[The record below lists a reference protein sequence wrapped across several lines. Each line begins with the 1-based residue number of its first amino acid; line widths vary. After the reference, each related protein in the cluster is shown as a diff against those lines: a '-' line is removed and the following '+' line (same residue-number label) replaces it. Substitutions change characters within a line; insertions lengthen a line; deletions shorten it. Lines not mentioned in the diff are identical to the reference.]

1 MAQTSIKARPPSRN
15 GAAARQSPVRRA
27 HALVAVKHGRAGAPG
42 EFGVPLEAVEDS
54 ADAKGTDG
62 RSSNGSGDRG
72 SGRPKSRT
80 AAATRQTTAA
90 KRASSN
96 GRGSGSSGSAKGSAK
111 RAAGNGNGNGNGS
124 SAKAGAGRG
133 ASNGRGS
140 HTNAAK
146 GRTKRSAG
154 TTRGKATK
162 ATNKKKSTGRS
173 ESKPAATSS
182 HAKRDSGHN
191 GGGPAAGSVARTGVE
206 AVRKVAA
213 KALPDAPTGAPTLAR
228 LARRS
233 ARGAAG
239 RLARKAIAGGAQGA
253 KAMVE
258 RAGLSGVDMVGDY
271 ARQLPIQR
279 AVDVAVPLELAW
291 DEWMK
296 FNYFP
301 EGAHRVKDVQRDG
314 DHLVGRVGAPSPGE
328 WEAEILEER
337 AGESFAWHS
346 VDGADCA
353 GLVTFHRLGER
364 LTRIELNLDVRPIGV
379 GEAVALALHL
389 ADRRAGADLRR
400 FKAHVELIDPAT
412 YEEGD
417 DNDDE

>member
-27 HALVAVKHGRAGAPG
+27 HARVAVKHGRAGAPG
-42 EFGVPLEAVEDS
+42 ELGVPLEDVEGGE
-54 ADAKGTDG
+54 DAKGAG
-62 RSSNGSGDRG
+62 PPSNGSGDPG
-72 SGRPKSRT
+72 SKRPKSRT
-80 AAATRQTTAA
+80 AAATRKTTAV

-96 GRGSGSSGSAKGSAK
+96 GRGSGSSGNAKGGAKSA
-111 RAAGNGNGNGNGS
+111 AGNGNGNGS
-124 SAKAGAGRG
+124 SARTGARRAG
-133 ASNGRGS
+133 NGRGS
-140 HTNAAK
+140 GTDAAN
-146 GRTKRSAG
+146 GSTRRSAG
-154 TTRGKATK
+154 TTRGKATA
-162 ATNKKKSTGRS
+162 ATKKKTGTAQS
-173 ESKPAATSS
+173 EGKPDATSS
-182 HAKRDSGHN
+182 NAKRESDRN
-191 GGGPAAGSVARTGVE
+191 GGGPTAGSVARTGVE
-206 AVRKVAA
+206 AVRKVAE
-213 KALPDAPTGAPTLAR
+213 KALPDAPAGAPTLAR

-233 ARGAAG
+233 ARRAAG

-253 KAMVE
+253 KAMVQ

-314 DHLVGRVGAPSPGE
+314 DHLVGRVGTPSAGE

-353 GLVTFHRLGER
+353 GLVTFHQLGER

-412 YEEGD
+412 YEEGT